1 MKRKPDSDIDLMA
14 RGPSF
19 ERMAWLANMLRMANR
34 REFAEPT
41 DDDIREMRKKI
52 GGNPL
57 FAKLSD
63 ANKAELFRVIVTVRQ
78 RLRIYERLPEMEE
91 EDIAPLLRVL
101 ADFVATVPNYHGLLT
116 VAVDEMSGTCG
127 TTVGDGWQTIIGLV
141 NIVESLREIVEGISE
156 EVCQR
161 RTGKPKVYDKRTI
174 RRLRQRYETIAI
186 RDCLRALGINISK
199 TGPGD
204 HKGKGD
210 DALELM
216 ANIIHYTSGAKP
228 SLDALRT
235 RLTRVERD

>member
-1 MKRKPDSDIDLMA
+1 MKRKADGDIDLMA

-19 ERMAWLANMLRMANR
+19 ERMAWLANMLRMADK
-34 REFAEPT
+34 REFAKPT
-41 DDDIREMRKKI
+41 DDDIREMRNKI
-52 GGNPL
+52 GANPL

-63 ANKAELFRVIVTVRQ
+63 ANKAGLFRVMVTVRQ
-78 RLRIYERLPEMEE
+78 RLRIYEKLPEMEE

-116 VAVDEMSGTCG
+116 VAVDEMSETCG
-127 TTVGDGWQTIIGLV
+127 TTVGDAWQTIVGLV
-141 NIVESLREIVEGISE
+141 NTVELLREVIERNSE

-186 RDCLRALGINISK
+186 RDCLKAFGISISK

-204 HKGKGD
+204 HVGQGD

-216 ANIIHYTSGAKP
+216 AGIIHYTSGAK
-228 SLDALRT
+228 ALT
-235 RLTRVERD
+235 LMGTA